1 MKTTNQWNETDS
13 DYIRKK
19 LIEYNLTKIPEEVKH
34 AVKKVSS
41 ILRNDEGDIVGGITG
56 NINWYCL
63 HISMGR

>member
-1 MKTTNQWNETDS
+1 MKITNHWNEVDS

-19 LIEYNLTKIPEEVKH
+19 LIEYNLTKIPEKLKH

-56 NINWYCL
+56 NINWYSL
-63 HISMGR
+63 HIDFL